1 MQNLMGKYNADNGI
15 TGGKAA
21 LNKDYIICLLA
32 YLLIPKWNQTK
43 RIGILLCVGH
53 WFLVLISWFSCC
65 QRCFRLGGE
74 GVVGE

>member
-43 RIGILLCVGH
+43 RIGIIALC
-53 WFLVLISWFSCC
+53 WPLVLSSH
-65 QRCFRLGGE
+65 QL
-74 GVVGE
+74 VLMLPTVL